1 MTYKYKCGNDII
13 NVFVWS
19 NDFHTDVAIYDK
31 EAARSYDRTIRE
43 DKNGKFFTWNRNK
56 IYLDDW
62 IKISMLELKEKIE
75 RGEWITSEE
84 LCQAILTDGID
95 NVRFIIP
102 LNTAYAQNAIYKVE
116 ERFNR
121 EVKQDYKLILVPVTA
136 NDDTMYEIDYYTKD
150 LTGLLR
156 AGIVKIADSVKE
168 KELQQEEYEL

>member
-19 NDFHTDVAIYDK
+19 DDFHTDVAIYDK
-31 EAARSYDRTIRE
+31 ETARSYERTIRE

-62 IKISMLELKEKIE
+62 IKISMLELKAKIE

-102 LNTAYAQNAIYKVE
+102 LDTAYG
-116 ERFNR
+116 
-121 EVKQDYKLILVPVTA
+121 
-136 NDDTMYEIDYYTKD
+136 TKD
-150 LTGLLR
+150 T
-156 AGIVKIADSVKE
+156 IC
-168 KELQQEEYEL
+168 

>member
-19 NDFHTDVAIYDK
+19 DDFHTDVAIYDK

-84 LCQAILTDGID
+84 LCQAILTDGI
-95 NVRFIIP
+95 NNARFIIP
-102 LNTAYAQNAIYKVE
+102 LDTAY
-116 ERFNR
+116 
-121 EVKQDYKLILVPVTA
+121 
-136 NDDTMYEIDYYTKD
+136 
-150 LTGLLR
+150 G
-156 AGIVKIADSVKE
+156 
-168 KELQQEEYEL
+168 